1 VTDDSTNAGR
11 RRFLVGST
19 SVVGAA
25 GVAGAAVPSV
35 MIMEPMIRFSANL
48 VMLMARVQ

>member
-1 VTDDSTNAGR
+1 MTDDSTNTGR

-25 GVAGAAVPSV
+25 GVAKEMGRCPQK
-35 MIMEPMIRFSANL
+35 NL
-48 VMLMARVQ
+48 IQLWQTW